1 MFDFNNLQESE
12 QVKIL
17 DFLSLFKTKIE
28 KEQQETRHESKEVIK
43 SLIDAGMMTAI
54 NTNMSL
60 ANDDRVAPEIR
71 LQASTTLI
79 TLFSNKDSICG

>member
-1 MFDFNNLQESE
+1 
-12 QVKIL
+12 
-17 DFLSLFKTKIE
+17 
-28 KEQQETRHESKEVIK
+28 
-43 SLIDAGMMTAI
+43 MMTAI

-71 LQASTTLI
+71 LQASTILI

>member
-28 KEQQETRHESKEVIK
+28 KEQQEKRHESKEVIK
-43 SLIDAGMMTAI
+43 TLIDAGMMTAI
-54 NTNMSL
+54 NTNISL
-60 ANDDRVAPEIR
+60 SSDDKVAPEIR
-71 LQASTTLI
+71 LQASTILI

>member
-28 KEQQETRHESKEVIK
+28 KEQQENRHESKEVIK
-43 SLIDAGMMTAI
+43 TLIYAGMMTAI

-71 LQASTTLI
+71 LQASTILI